1 MAASLAS
8 TPARGQER
16 SGELVS
22 LGLELQPERAFL
34 RHRRSVAIVE
44 FPGFVR
50 GRHRLPKAP
59 GRGAESFIHELGA
72 AQLEAEVREVYAA
85 SKRVLGLRRRQLS
98 QALAEGGGNVETPQF
113 HYAIELGLD
122 PEDIAR
128 ALWQRRVM
136 LLISP
141 RVLPV
146 EFDALFPVA
155 ADELVVPFAESTS
168 LELEGKDEQSFD
180 LLVERLEDF
189 AEQHGGGVE
198 EDEAAGRA
206 SLLTHDGSRIAL
218 DLGERELS
226 LQILGTDGCRALL
239 LEAHRRFAAL
249 AGPIISGLPE

>member
-1 MAASLAS
+1 M
-8 TPARGQER
+8 
-16 SGELVS
+16 S

-34 RHRRSVAIVE
+34 RHRRSVAIVD
-44 FPGFVR
+44 FPSFVR

-98 QALAEGGGNVETPQF
+98 QALAEGGGNVEAPQF

-122 PEDIAR
+122 PADIAR

-136 LLISP
+136 LLTSP

-155 ADELVVPFAESTS
+155 TDELVVPFAEQAS
-168 LELEGKDEQSFD
+168 LEREGDESFD
-180 LLVERLEDF
+180 VLVERLEDF

-198 EDEAAGRA
+198 EDEASGRA

-226 LQILGTDGCRALL
+226 LQILGIDGCRALL
-239 LEAHRRFAAL
+239 LEAQRRFSAL